1 MNAGVFFQT
10 LSGSTSAVRE
20 TVTQKANQGNESKSS
35 FKKEIDKAFNKE
47 ENSSRNVHKDTK
59 SSFKKNLKDDQ
70 IKDKKEQNFD
80 EVTESGKQEQEDN
93 SIKRMQELAVL
104 QLQNGLSLQE
114 LEENCN
120 GLQNLQ
126 DISEGESLLGQS
138 LNSNLVNNLDE
149 DLGLKEGKTLL
160 TPQNNVD
167 LVKAALL
174 KLKQGG
180 EEQKQ
185 PMITLQPKEEMLVG
199 NQGKEV
205 TNLEKTLNGQNF
217 GEEIENSLEKNQE
230 TPKEANL
237 INSSNLDLS
246 KINIKVGETPV
257 NTTRTDMANQL
268 ADKILYKLS
277 NGKQEFDLELYPK
290 NLGKVNVKLIF
301 QNGGAD
307 LIMTTSNSKA
317 HQLLSQHVDAL
328 KSILENN
335 TNLNSTVNVKE
346 AVTTEG
352 QFDRDNFQEQSNNQ
366 QNQQQKQEKH
376 LNEDFSFAD
385 KLRLGLLDEFEQAV

>member
-20 TVTQKANQGNESKSS
+20 TVTQKVNQGNESKSS

-80 EVTESGKQEQEDN
+80 EVTESGKQDDN

-199 NQGKEV
+199 NQAKEV